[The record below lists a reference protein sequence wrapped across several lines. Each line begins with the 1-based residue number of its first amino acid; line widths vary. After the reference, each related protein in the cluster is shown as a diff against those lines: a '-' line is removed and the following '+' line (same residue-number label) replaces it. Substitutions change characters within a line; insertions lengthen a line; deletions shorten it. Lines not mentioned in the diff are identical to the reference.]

1 MNSKSGGVRVQKRHN
16 SEKCPTSLF
25 PLAIVC
31 GFSANIVLDQLYERL
46 QHMFIVQYHYGH
58 RPDRQVWYTLGMLYT
73 VDYSFIQ

>member
-58 RPDRQVWYTLGMLYT
+58 RPDGQVWYT
-73 VDYSFIQ
+73 